1 MSGIEPII
9 AAEAASATAA
19 AAATN
24 AAAATAAEIAA
35 AEAAAAA
42 AAEAASTAAA
52 TTAAEVAATEAATAA
67 ATEAATTAGTQGA
80 AEALASEA
88 AAKTLE
94 QQAFE
99 NFLRFGPE
107 ADMSGA
113 TLRSISAGLQ
123 NAPLNTITSLPQ
135 YMGMPAM
142 PPGMGQAMQAARLV
156 SQPQQGG
163 TRTSVSPPMLNRGKE
178 VSLAAPVYGLLGGAP
193 MPKRRRLSLI

>member
-9 AAEAASATAA
+9 AAEAAAATTAA
-19 AAATN
+19 ANT
-24 AAAATAAEIAA
+24 AAATAASEIAA
-35 AEAAAAA
+35 AEAASIAAAETAAATAAAEAA
-42 AAEAASTAAA
+42 AAEAATM
-52 TTAAEVAATEAATAA
+52 A

-113 TLRSISAGLQ
+113 TMRSIGAGLQ
-123 NAPLNTITSLPQ
+123 NAPLNTIGSLPQ
-135 YMGMPAM
+135 YLGMPAP
-142 PPGMGQAMQAARLV
+142 PPGSGQIMQGARLML
-156 SQPQQGG
+156 QDQQQGA
-163 TRTSVSPPMLNRGKE
+163 RTNVAPPMLNKGRE
-178 VSLAAPVYGLLGGAP
+178 VDLGSPIAGLLGGIQ
-193 MPKRRRLSLI
+193 MPRRRRLSLI